1 MQNKL
6 IMYRLTLPL
15 PVCVYVYVYIL
26 FLLES
31 QLNGALVY
39 IWFDH
44 DLDM

>member
-15 PVCVYVYVYIL
+15 PVCVYVYVYI